1 MKNTVTPPAS
11 GGVSR
16 SAVAKHYGVNGGSVS
31 AWVKAGCP
39 QLPKGLFVLAD
50 VEKWLRARDEKKAER
65 ASLKDQKTQAEINRI
80 LADIRQRDH
89 DYERQRGEVHGKEAC
104 CKSLTT
110 IVSEALQP
118 LLSLH
123 GRVKA
128 ACPELPKAVID
139 RIAAE
144 VDAVFAKIREGL
156 AK

>member
-1 MKNTVTPPAS
+1 
-11 GGVSR
+11 
-16 SAVAKHYGVNGGSVS
+16 
-31 AWVKAGCP
+31 VKAGCP
-39 QLPKGLFVLAD
+39 QLPNGLFVLAD

-89 DYERQRGEVHGKEAC
+89 DYERQRGDVHSKADC

-110 IVSEALQP
+110 IVSEFLQP

-128 ACPELPKAVID
+128 ANPELSQAVID